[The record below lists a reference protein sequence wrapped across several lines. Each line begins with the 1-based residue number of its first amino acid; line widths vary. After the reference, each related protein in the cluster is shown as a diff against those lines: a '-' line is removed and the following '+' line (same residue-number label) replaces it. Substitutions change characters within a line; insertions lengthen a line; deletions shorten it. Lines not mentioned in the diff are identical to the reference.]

1 MTPNILLERA
11 RALKLHGMIENWDKV
26 KDREWAEDLITWEEQ
41 ERTKRSLE
49 RRIIQARLPRFKSL
63 SEFDWEWPSH
73 CDRQAIESCMT
84 LDFFQEVNNIIFCGP
99 NGVGKTMI
107 VSNIAHHAV
116 LNGRTALFVSASHM
130 LNELASQ
137 DGAIALRRRIKHY
150 THPDVLVIDEVGYLS
165 YSNRHA
171 DLLFEV
177 VSRRYQEKPIVI
189 TTNKPFAEWSDI
201 FPNATCAVTLV
212 DRLIHQSEI
221 INIEA
226 DSYRLKEA
234 QEQSE
239 KRKKSRSKKK
249 GGKSLRASGT
259 EAASARG

>member
-1 MTPNILLERA
+1 MTADVLLERA
-11 RALKLHGMIENWDKV
+11 RALKLYGIIANWDKV
-26 KDREWAEDLITWEEQ
+26 KDSAWITDLITWEEQ

-49 RRIIQARLPRFKSL
+49 RRLSQARISRFKPI
-63 SEFDWEWPSH
+63 SEFDWEWPTH
-73 CDRQAIESCMT
+73 CDREAIESCMK
-84 LDFFQEVNNIIFCGP
+84 LDFFQEVNNIILCGP

-107 VSNIAHHAV
+107 VSNIAHNAV
-116 LNGRTALFVSASHM
+116 LKGRTGLFVSASHM

-137 DGAIALRRRIKHY
+137 DGAIALRRRIKYY
-150 THPDVLVIDEVGYLS
+150 TQPDVLVIDEVGYLS

-177 VSRRYQEKPIVI
+177 VSRRYQEKPIII
-189 TTNKPFAEWSDI
+189 TTNKPFAEWSEI

-212 DRLIHQSEI
+212 DRLVHQSEI

-239 KRKKSRSKKK
+239 KRKKSRSRKKRDK
-249 GGKSLRASGT
+249 
-259 EAASARG
+259 